1 MLAFLIKRSIGTGI
15 IHALNI
21 NFSYSESGH
30 TTMSLERDYVSLKV
44 RKMDEALQRAFID
57 DIYAAYII
65 NLAEDTCLPLRV
77 PRYIQERLGLKLNVP
92 VSAKMA
98 IETYAKLSVAE
109 ESRPTMLKVLD
120 PEWVTKQLTEDSS
133 QLFSMLLVTEDG
145 TTRYRTMRISRIGE
159 DPSGPFLLTYSWNS
173 DLEAAANA
181 KIDEVSREREKIEN
195 LFLRDYIGVY
205 RINWETDTGIATR
218 VPEYLTTEFGI
229 MPGKPLCY
237 SKVMGAWIEGHV
249 FSDDKEFLQSLTDR
263 DAMNNML
270 TMDSILTRRVQV
282 ENNGKTSWRN
292 LRIGRIDNNDYITEM
307 VMGFQDVDEL
317 VLKEQEQKR
326 ALEVAY
332 AAADRANRAKTTF
345 LNSMSHDIRT
355 PMNAIIGFTGLA
367 ATHVDDPVRLREY
380 LSKIQ
385 TSSSHLL
392 SLINDVLDMSRIES
406 GKVNIEEK
414 KVHLPDVMHDLRTI
428 VQSDIKSRR
437 LDFYID
443 TMDVQDEDVYCDK
456 LRLSQIL
463 LNIVSNAMK
472 FTKPGGTVSVKI
484 EQVGEAPS
492 GYANYVFKVRDTG
505 IGMSEDFLGRI
516 FTPFEREETATVS
529 GIQGSGLGMAITKN
543 IVDMMGGTISVK
555 SEVGVG
561 SEFTVSLQFRRT
573 EEQQEAEII
582 PELMGS
588 AALVVDDDIDC
599 CISVSKM
606 LSKIGMRPEWTS
618 SGREAVVRAQYALER
633 DDAFDVYIVDWLM
646 PDMNGIETV
655 RRIRRIIGDDK
666 PIIILTSYDWE
677 EVEQE
682 AREAGVT
689 HFISKPIFMSE
700 LRDILCKPLPKA
712 NDNKQE
718 EVAFDFTGRKILLVE
733 DNELNQEIAVEILEQ
748 HGFQVEAVDD
758 GVYAV
763 ERMEAAKPGDFD
775 AVLMDIQMPRMDGYE
790 ATRRIRKLE
799 NTQVAAVPIIAMT
812 ANAFEEDRNL
822 ALEAGMNDH
831 VAKPIDIDELLK
843 AIQRLL

>member
-1 MLAFLIKRSIGTGI
+1 
-15 IHALNI
+15 
-21 NFSYSESGH
+21 
-30 TTMSLERDYVSLKV
+30 MSLERDYASLKV
-44 RKMDEALQRAFID
+44 NKMDDALQRAFID

-65 NLAEDTCLPLRV
+65 NLAEDTALPLRL
-77 PRYIQERLGLKLNVP
+77 PRYIQERLGMKLNVP
-92 VSAKMA
+92 VSAKLV
-98 IETYAKLSVAE
+98 ITTYANTSVAE
-109 ESRPTMLKVLD
+109 ESRPTMLKLLD
-120 PEWVTKQLTEDSS
+120 PQWVTEQLTKDSS
-133 QLFSMLLVTEDG
+133 QLFSVLLLTEDG
-145 TTRYRTMRISRIGE
+145 SAHYRTMRISRIGD
-159 DPSGPFLLTYSWNS
+159 DPSGAYLLTYRWNS
-173 DLEAAANA
+173 DIEAAANA
-181 KIDEVSREREKIEN
+181 KIDEVTREREKIEN

-205 RINWETDTGIATR
+205 RINWETDTGVPSR
-218 VPEYLTTEFGI
+218 VPKYLTDEFGLEV
-229 MPGKPLCY
+229 GKPICY
-237 SKVMGAWIEGHV
+237 RKVMGAWIEGHV
-249 FSDDKEFLQSLTDR
+249 FSEDKEFLQSLTDR
-263 DAMNNML
+263 DAMNKML
-270 TMDSILTRRVQV
+270 GMDNIVTRRVEV
-282 ENNGKTSWRN
+282 ENGGQTSWRN
-292 LRIGRIDNNDYITEM
+292 LRIARIDSNDYITEM
-307 VMGFQDVDEL
+307 VMGFQDVDGL
-317 VLKEQEQKR
+317 ALKEQEQKK

-332 AAADRANRAKTTF
+332 AAAERANRAKTTF

-367 ATHVDDPVRLREY
+367 ATHIDDPARLREY

-428 VQSDIKSRR
+428 VQSDIKSRN

-443 TMDVQDEDVYCDK
+443 TMDVQNEDVYCDK

-463 LNIVSNAMK
+463 LNIVSNAVK

-484 EQVGEAPS
+484 EQVGGAPS

-505 IGMSEDFLGRI
+505 IGMSQEFLGRI
-516 FTPFEREETATVS
+516 FSPFEREETATVS

-555 SEVGVG
+555 SELGVG
-561 SEFTVSLQFRRT
+561 SEFAVSLQFRMA
-573 EEQQEAEII
+573 EEQAEAELI
-582 PELMGS
+582 PELEGS

-599 CISVSKM
+599 CISVCKM

-618 SGREAVVRAQYALER
+618 SGREAVIRAQYALER

-646 PDMNGIETV
+646 PDMNGVETV

-700 LRDILCKPLPKA
+700 LRDILCKPLTSGKS
-712 NDNKQE
+712 DKME
-718 EVAFDFTGRKILLVE
+718 EDAEVDFTGRRLLLVE

-748 HGFQVEAVDD
+748 RGFGVEAVAD
-758 GVYAV
+758 GVDAV
-763 ERMEAAKPGDFD
+763 ERMEHAQPGEFD

-790 ATRRIRKLE
+790 ATRQIRKLE
-799 NTQVAAVPIIAMT
+799 DAQVAAVPIIAMT

-822 ALEAGMNDH
+822 ALQAGMNDH
-831 VAKPIDIDELLK
+831 IAKPIDTDQLFKTL
-843 AIQRLL
+843 QRFL

>member
-1 MLAFLIKRSIGTGI
+1 
-15 IHALNI
+15 
-21 NFSYSESGH
+21 
-30 TTMSLERDYVSLKV
+30 MSLERDYASLKV
-44 RKMDEALQRAFID
+44 NKMDDALQRAFID

-65 NLAEDTCLPLRV
+65 NLAEDTALPLRL
-77 PRYIQERLGLKLNVP
+77 PRYIQERLGMKLNVP
-92 VSAKMA
+92 VSAKLV
-98 IETYAKLSVAE
+98 ITTYANTSVAE
-109 ESRPTMLKVLD
+109 ESRPTMLKLLD
-120 PEWVTKQLTEDSS
+120 PQWVTEQLTKDSS
-133 QLFSMLLVTEDG
+133 QLFSVLLLTEDG
-145 TTRYRTMRISRIGE
+145 SAHYRTMRISRIGD
-159 DPSGPFLLTYSWNS
+159 DPSGAYLLTYSWNS
-173 DLEAAANA
+173 DIEAAANA
-181 KIDEVSREREKIEN
+181 KIDEVTREREKIEN

-205 RINWETDTGIATR
+205 RINWETDTGVPSR
-218 VPEYLTTEFGI
+218 VPKYLTDEFGLEV
-229 MPGKPLCY
+229 GKPICY

-249 FSDDKEFLQSLTDR
+249 FSEDKEFLQSLTDR
-263 DAMNNML
+263 DAMNKML
-270 TMDSILTRRVQV
+270 GMDNIVTRRVEV
-282 ENNGKTSWRN
+282 ENGGQTSWRN
-292 LRIGRIDNNDYITEM
+292 LRIARIDSNDYITEM
-307 VMGFQDVDEL
+307 VMGLQDVDGL
-317 VLKEQEQKR
+317 VLKEQEQKK

-332 AAADRANRAKTTF
+332 AAAERANRAKTTF

-367 ATHVDDPVRLREY
+367 ATHIDDPARLREY

-428 VQSDIKSRR
+428 VQSDIKSRN

-443 TMDVQDEDVYCDK
+443 TMDVQNEDVYCDK

-484 EQVGEAPS
+484 EQVGGAPS

-505 IGMSEDFLGRI
+505 IGMSQEFLGRI
-516 FTPFEREETATVS
+516 FSPFEREETATVS
-529 GIQGSGLGMAITKN
+529 GIQGSGLGMAIIKN

-555 SEVGVG
+555 SELGVG
-561 SEFTVSLQFRRT
+561 SEFAVSLQFRMA
-573 EEQQEAEII
+573 EEQAEAELI
-582 PELMGS
+582 PELEGS

-599 CISVSKM
+599 CISVCKM

-618 SGREAVVRAQYALER
+618 SGREAVIRAQYALER

-646 PDMNGIETV
+646 PDMNGVETV
-655 RRIRRIIGDDK
+655 RCIRRIIGDDK

-700 LRDILCKPLPKA
+700 LRDILCKPLTSGKS
-712 NDNKQE
+712 DKME
-718 EVAFDFTGRKILLVE
+718 EDAEVDFTGRRLLLVE

-748 HGFQVEAVDD
+748 RGFGVEAVAD
-758 GVYAV
+758 GVDAV
-763 ERMEAAKPGDFD
+763 ERMEHAQPGEFD

-790 ATRRIRKLE
+790 ATRQIRKLE
-799 NTQVAAVPIIAMT
+799 DAQVAAVPIIAMT

-822 ALEAGMNDH
+822 ALQAGMNDH
-831 VAKPIDIDELLK
+831 IAKPIDTDQLFKTL
-843 AIQRLL
+843 QRFL

>member
-1 MLAFLIKRSIGTGI
+1 
-15 IHALNI
+15 
-21 NFSYSESGH
+21 
-30 TTMSLERDYVSLKV
+30 MSLERDYASLKV
-44 RKMDEALQRAFID
+44 NKMDDALQRAFID

-65 NLAEDTCLPLRV
+65 NLAEDTALPLRL
-77 PRYIQERLGLKLNVP
+77 PRYIQERLGMKLNVP
-92 VSAKMA
+92 VSAKLV
-98 IETYAKLSVAE
+98 ITTYANTSVAE
-109 ESRPTMLKVLD
+109 ESRPTMLKLLD
-120 PEWVTKQLTEDSS
+120 PQWVTEQLTKDSS
-133 QLFSMLLVTEDG
+133 QLFSVLLLTEDG
-145 TTRYRTMRISRIGE
+145 SAHYRTMRISRIGD
-159 DPSGPFLLTYSWNS
+159 DPSGAYLLTYSWNS
-173 DLEAAANA
+173 DIEAAANA
-181 KIDEVSREREKIEN
+181 KIDEVTREREKIEN

-205 RINWETDTGIATR
+205 RINWETDTGVPSR
-218 VPEYLTTEFGI
+218 VPKYLTDEFGLEV
-229 MPGKPLCY
+229 GKPICY

-249 FSDDKEFLQSLTDR
+249 FSEDKEFLQSLTDR
-263 DAMNNML
+263 DAMNKML
-270 TMDSILTRRVQV
+270 GMDNIVTRRVEV
-282 ENNGKTSWRN
+282 ENGGQTSWRN
-292 LRIGRIDNNDYITEM
+292 LRIARIDSNDYITEM
-307 VMGFQDVDEL
+307 VMGFQDVDGL
-317 VLKEQEQKR
+317 VLKEQEQKK

-332 AAADRANRAKTTF
+332 AAAERANRAKTTF

-367 ATHVDDPVRLREY
+367 ATHIDDPARLREY

-428 VQSDIKSRR
+428 VQSDIKSRN

-443 TMDVQDEDVYCDK
+443 TMDVQNEDVYCDK

-484 EQVGEAPS
+484 EQVGGAPS

-505 IGMSEDFLGRI
+505 IGMSQEFLGRI
-516 FTPFEREETATVS
+516 FSPFEREETATVS

-555 SEVGVG
+555 SELGVG
-561 SEFTVSLQFRRT
+561 SEFAVSLQFRMA
-573 EEQQEAEII
+573 EEQAEAELI
-582 PELMGS
+582 PELEGS

-599 CISVSKM
+599 CISVCKM

-618 SGREAVVRAQYALER
+618 SGREAVIRAQYALER

-646 PDMNGIETV
+646 PDMNGVETV
-655 RRIRRIIGDDK
+655 RCIRRIIGDDK

-700 LRDILCKPLPKA
+700 LRDILCKPLTSGKS
-712 NDNKQE
+712 DKME
-718 EVAFDFTGRKILLVE
+718 EDAEVDFTGRRLLLVE

-748 HGFQVEAVDD
+748 RGFGVEAVAD
-758 GVYAV
+758 GVDAV
-763 ERMEAAKPGDFD
+763 ERMEHAQPGEFD

-790 ATRRIRKLE
+790 ATRQIRKLE
-799 NTQVAAVPIIAMT
+799 DAQVAAVPIIAMT

-822 ALEAGMNDH
+822 ALQAGMNDH
-831 VAKPIDIDELLK
+831 IAKPIDTDQLFKTL
-843 AIQRLL
+843 QRFL

>member
-1 MLAFLIKRSIGTGI
+1 
-15 IHALNI
+15 
-21 NFSYSESGH
+21 
-30 TTMSLERDYVSLKV
+30 MSLERDYASLKV
-44 RKMDEALQRAFID
+44 NKMDDALQRAFID

-65 NLAEDTCLPLRV
+65 NLAEDTALPLRL
-77 PRYIQERLGLKLNVP
+77 PRYIQERLGMKLNVP
-92 VSAKMA
+92 VSAKLV
-98 IETYAKLSVAE
+98 ITTYANTSVAE
-109 ESRPTMLKVLD
+109 ESRPTMLKLLD
-120 PEWVTKQLTEDSS
+120 PQWVTEQLTKDSS
-133 QLFSMLLVTEDG
+133 QLFSVLLFTEDG
-145 TTRYRTMRISRIGE
+145 STHYRTMRISRIGD
-159 DPSGPFLLTYSWNS
+159 DPSGAYLLTYSWNS
-173 DLEAAANA
+173 DIEAAANA
-181 KIDEVSREREKIEN
+181 KIDEVQREREKIEN

-205 RINWETDTGIATR
+205 RINWETDTGVPSR
-218 VPEYLTTEFGI
+218 VPKYLTDEFGLEV
-229 MPGKPLCY
+229 GKPICY
-237 SKVMGAWIEGHV
+237 TKVMGAWIEGHV
-249 FSDDKEFLQSLTDR
+249 FSDDKEFLKSLTDR
-263 DAMNNML
+263 DAMNEML
-270 TMDSILTRRVQV
+270 GMDNIVTRRVEV
-282 ENNGKTSWRN
+282 ENDGQTSWRN
-292 LRIGRIDNNDYITEM
+292 LRIGRIDTNDYITEM
-307 VMGFQDVDEL
+307 VMGFQDVDGL
-317 VLKEQEQKR
+317 VLKEQEQKK

-332 AAADRANRAKTTF
+332 AAAERANRAKTTF

-367 ATHVDDPVRLREY
+367 ATHIDDPSRLREY

-428 VQSDIKSRR
+428 VQSDIKSRN

-443 TMDVQDEDVYCDK
+443 TMDVQNEDVYCDK

-484 EQVGEAPS
+484 EQVGGAPS

-505 IGMSEDFLGRI
+505 IGMSQEFLGRI
-516 FTPFEREETATVS
+516 FSPFEREETATVS

-555 SEVGVG
+555 SELGVG
-561 SEFTVSLQFRRT
+561 SEFTVSLQFRMA
-573 EEQQEAEII
+573 EEQAEAELI
-582 PELMGS
+582 PELEGS

-599 CISVSKM
+599 CISVCKM

-618 SGREAVVRAQYALER
+618 SGREAVIRAQYALER

-646 PDMNGIETV
+646 PDMNGVETV

-700 LRDILCKPLPKA
+700 LRDILCKPLTSAKSDKA
-712 NDNKQE
+712 E
-718 EVAFDFTGRKILLVE
+718 EDAEVDFTGRRLLLVE

-748 HGFQVEAVDD
+748 RGFEVEAVAD
-758 GVYAV
+758 GVDAV
-763 ERMEAAKPGDFD
+763 ARMEHAQPGEFD

-790 ATRRIRKLE
+790 ATRQIRKLE
-799 NTQVAAVPIIAMT
+799 DAQVAAVPIIAMT

-822 ALEAGMNDH
+822 ALQAGMNDH
-831 VAKPIDIDELLK
+831 IAKPIDTDQLFKTL
-843 AIQRLL
+843 QRFL

>member
-1 MLAFLIKRSIGTGI
+1 
-15 IHALNI
+15 
-21 NFSYSESGH
+21 
-30 TTMSLERDYVSLKV
+30 MSLERDYASLKV
-44 RKMDEALQRAFID
+44 NKMDDALQRAFID

-65 NLAEDTCLPLRV
+65 NLAEDTALPLRL
-77 PRYIQERLGLKLNVP
+77 PRYIQERLGMKLNVP
-92 VSAKMA
+92 VSAKLV
-98 IETYAKLSVAE
+98 ITTYANTSVAE
-109 ESRPTMLKVLD
+109 ESRPTMLKLLD
-120 PEWVTKQLTEDSS
+120 PQWVTEQLTKDSS
-133 QLFSMLLVTEDG
+133 QLFSVLLLTEDG
-145 TTRYRTMRISRIGE
+145 SAHYRTMRISRIGD
-159 DPSGPFLLTYSWNS
+159 DPSGAYLLTYSWNS
-173 DLEAAANA
+173 DIEAAANA
-181 KIDEVSREREKIEN
+181 KIDEVTREREKIEN

-205 RINWETDTGIATR
+205 RINWETDTGVPSR
-218 VPEYLTTEFGI
+218 VPKYLTDEFGLEV
-229 MPGKPLCY
+229 GKPICY

-249 FSDDKEFLQSLTDR
+249 FSEDKEFLQSLTDR
-263 DAMNNML
+263 DAMNKML
-270 TMDSILTRRVQV
+270 GMDNIVTRRVEV
-282 ENNGKTSWRN
+282 ENGGQTSWRN
-292 LRIGRIDNNDYITEM
+292 LRIARIDSNDYITEM
-307 VMGFQDVDEL
+307 VMGLQDVDGL
-317 VLKEQEQKR
+317 VLKEQEQKK

-332 AAADRANRAKTTF
+332 AAAERANRAKTTF

-367 ATHVDDPVRLREY
+367 ATHIDDPARLREY

-428 VQSDIKSRR
+428 VQSDIKSRN

-443 TMDVQDEDVYCDK
+443 TMDVQNEDVYCDK

-484 EQVGEAPS
+484 EQVGGAPS

-505 IGMSEDFLGRI
+505 IGMSQEFLGRI
-516 FTPFEREETATVS
+516 FSPFEREETATVS

-555 SEVGVG
+555 SELGVG
-561 SEFTVSLQFRRT
+561 SEFAVSLQFRMA
-573 EEQQEAEII
+573 EEQAEAELI
-582 PELMGS
+582 PELEGS

-599 CISVSKM
+599 CISVCKM

-618 SGREAVVRAQYALER
+618 SGREAVIRAQYALER

-646 PDMNGIETV
+646 PDMNGVETV
-655 RRIRRIIGDDK
+655 RCIRRIIGDDK

-700 LRDILCKPLPKA
+700 LRDILCKPLTSGKS
-712 NDNKQE
+712 DKME
-718 EVAFDFTGRKILLVE
+718 EDAEVDFTGRRLLLVE

-748 HGFQVEAVDD
+748 RGFGVEAVAD
-758 GVYAV
+758 GVDAV
-763 ERMEAAKPGDFD
+763 ERMEHAQPGEFD

-790 ATRRIRKLE
+790 ATRQIRKLE
-799 NTQVAAVPIIAMT
+799 DAQVAAVPIIAMT

-822 ALEAGMNDH
+822 ALQAGMNDH
-831 VAKPIDIDELLK
+831 IAKPIDTDQLFKTL
-843 AIQRLL
+843 QRFL

>member
-1 MLAFLIKRSIGTGI
+1 
-15 IHALNI
+15 
-21 NFSYSESGH
+21 
-30 TTMSLERDYVSLKV
+30 MSLERDYVSLKV

-65 NLAEDTCLPLRV
+65 NLAEDVCLPLRI
-77 PRYIQERLGLKLNVP
+77 PRYIQEQLGMKLNVP
-92 VSAKMA
+92 VSAKA
-98 IETYAKLSVAE
+98 VITAYANTGTAE
-109 ESRPTMLKVLD
+109 ESRPTMLSLLD
-120 PEWVTKQLTEDSS
+120 QEWVTDQLTKDSS
-133 QLFSMLLVTEDG
+133 QLFSVLLFTEDG
-145 TTRYRTMRISRIGE
+145 NTHYRNMRISRIGD
-159 DPSGPFLLTYSWNS
+159 DPSGEYLLTYSWNS
-173 DLEAAANA
+173 DLESAANA
-181 KIDEVSREREKIEN
+181 KIDEVTREREKIEN

-205 RINWETDTGIATR
+205 RINWETDTGVPTR
-218 VPEYLTTEFGI
+218 VPEYLTKEFGL
-229 MPGKPLCY
+229 MPGKPVCY

-249 FSDDKEFLQSLTDR
+249 FSEDKEFLRSLTDR
-263 DAMNNML
+263 AAMNEL
-270 TMDSILTRRVQV
+270 LGMDNIVTRRVQV
-282 ENNGKTSWRN
+282 ENSGQVAWRN
-292 LRIGRIDNNDYITEM
+292 LRIGRIDTNDYLTEM
-307 VMGFQDVDEL
+307 VMGFQDVDDL

-332 AAADRANRAKTTF
+332 AAAERANRAKPTF

-367 ATHVDDPVRLREY
+367 ATHIDDPVRLREY

-406 GKVNIEEK
+406 GKVKIEEK
-414 KVHLPDVMHDLRTI
+414 KVHLPDIMHDLRTI

-443 TMDVQDEDVYCDK
+443 TMDVQNEDVYCDK

-505 IGMSEDFLGRI
+505 IGMSEEFLGRI
-516 FTPFEREETATVS
+516 FSPFEREETATVS

-555 SEVGVG
+555 SELGVG
-561 SEFTVSLQFRRT
+561 SEFAVNLQFRKT
-573 EEQQEAEII
+573 DEQAEAELI

-599 CISVSKM
+599 CISVCKM

-700 LRDILCKPLPKA
+700 LRDILCKPLPSAKPEV
-712 NDNKQE
+712 E
-718 EVAFDFTGRKILLVE
+718 EEAEVDFTGRKLLLVE

-748 HGFQVEAVDD
+748 RGFEVEAVGD
-758 GVYAV
+758 GVEAV
-763 ERMEAAKPGDFD
+763 ARMAAAQPGEFD
-775 AVLMDIQMPRMDGYE
+775 AVLMDIQMPHMDGYE
-790 ATRRIRKLE
+790 ATRQIRKLE
-799 NTQVAAVPIIAMT
+799 NAQVAAVPIIAMT

-831 VAKPIDIDELLK
+831 VAKPIDTNQLFK